1 MKTKWKEKVS
11 GKDIKHEYSP
21 RLSTSH
27 FPYLQGQKTFHL
39 NDSNISTRIKKSLH
53 NFKENIYKL
62 RQKHMQKVSW
72 QLTENQLVIK

>member
-11 GKDIKHEYSP
+11 GKDIKQEYSP

-39 NDSNISTRIKKSLH
+39 NDSNISTRGLKNHYIISKKTS
-53 NFKENIYKL
+53 I
-62 RQKHMQKVSW
+62 
-72 QLTENQLVIK
+72 I